1 MASPPP
7 RVCLLRDSPR
17 LGGVGTIVQELHD
30 GLRDAGW
37 AVDTAPPHPR
47 AWHAARQAGV
57 LLATHSF
64 GPAYAAWALGRAL
77 GKPWVVWVHGP
88 LQEVLAEA
96 RAHPAKRA
104 WLRWLY
110 RRVPRFVFISHH
122 ARASLEGFLG
132 HALPDARAQVIPNAL
147 RLPHAPVRADPPA
160 GSTVEL
166 GYVGRLSPEKQPARL
181 IAMLRHLP
189 PRYRLSLVGDGP
201 SRPAL
206 EQQADDLV
214 QAGRLTFCGAR
225 PRAAALSPGWHLTLL
240 ASRYE
245 GGCPLSALESA
256 AAGIPFVAPPL
267 PALRETVPA
276 CLLAPGDGPAQ
287 LAAAVQQVLALP
299 APQVQQALD
308 SVLDHHAWPRFAH
321 QWQQVLREAA
331 AC

>member
-1 MASPPP
+1 MAGPPP
-7 RVCLLRDSPR
+7 RVCLLRDGPH

-30 GLRDAGW
+30 GLQSAGW

-47 AWHAARQAGV
+47 AWRAARQAGV

-77 GKPWVVWVHGP
+77 DKPWVVWVHGP

-96 RAHPAKRA
+96 HAHPAKRA

-122 ARASLEGFLG
+122 ARTSLEGFLG
-132 HALPDARAQVIPNAL
+132 HALPDARAHVIPNAL
-147 RLPHAPVRADPPA
+147 RLPHAPLRAAPPE

-166 GYVGRLSPEKQPARL
+166 GYVGRLSPEKQPERL
-181 IAMLRHLP
+181 IAMLQHLP

-201 SRPAL
+201 LRPAL
-206 EQQADDLV
+206 ERQAGDLV

-225 PRAAALSPGWHLTLL
+225 PRAAALSPGWRLTLL

-256 AAGIPFVAPPL
+256 AVGIPFIAPPL

-287 LAAAVQQVLALP
+287 LATAVQQVLALP

-308 SVLDHHAWPRFAH
+308 SVLDHHAWPRFAN

-331 AC
+331 TC

>member
-1 MASPPP
+1 MAGPPP
-7 RVCLLRDSPR
+7 RVCLLRDGPH

-30 GLRDAGW
+30 GLQSAGW
-37 AVDTAPPHPR
+37 AVDTAPPHPCVWR
-47 AWHAARQAGV
+47 AARQAGV

-77 GKPWVVWVHGP
+77 DKPWVVWVHGP

-96 RAHPAKRA
+96 HAHPAKRA

-122 ARASLEGFLG
+122 ARTSLEGFLG
-132 HALPDARAQVIPNAL
+132 HALPDARAHVIPNAL
-147 RLPHAPVRADPPA
+147 RLPHAPLRAAPPE

-166 GYVGRLSPEKQPARL
+166 GYVGRLSPEKQPERL
-181 IAMLRHLP
+181 IAMLQHLP

-201 SRPAL
+201 LRPAL
-206 EQQADDLV
+206 ERQAGDLV

-225 PRAAALSPGWHLTLL
+225 PRAAALSPGWRLTLL

-256 AAGIPFVAPPL
+256 AVGIPFIAPPL

-287 LAAAVQQVLALP
+287 LATAVQQVLALP

-308 SVLDHHAWPRFAH
+308 SVLDHHAWPRFAN

-331 AC
+331 TC